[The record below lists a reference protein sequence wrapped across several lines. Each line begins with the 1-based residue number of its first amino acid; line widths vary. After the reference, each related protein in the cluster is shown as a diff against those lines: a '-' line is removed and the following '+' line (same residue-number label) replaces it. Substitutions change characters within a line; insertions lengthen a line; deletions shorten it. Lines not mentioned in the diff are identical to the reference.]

1 MRICFNLDYIKE
13 LNFMFSIF
21 FLVENVIYIILYII
35 YMCSF
40 YYIKINFD
48 IFMLVFLMIFK

>member
-13 LNFMFSIF
+13 LNFMFSVF